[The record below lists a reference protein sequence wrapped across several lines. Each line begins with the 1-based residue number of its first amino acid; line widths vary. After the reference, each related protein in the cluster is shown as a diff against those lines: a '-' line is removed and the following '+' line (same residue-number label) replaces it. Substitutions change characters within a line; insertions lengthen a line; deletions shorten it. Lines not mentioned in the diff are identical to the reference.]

1 MLDFRYDTFLDLCE
15 TLNYSRTAENLH
27 LSQPTVTQH
36 IQHLERRYGTSL
48 FLYRSKRLQLTE
60 KGEELCRQV
69 RRIRGMIRQAERQ
82 MAAPAGPK
90 VLRIG
95 ATKTIGAYV
104 LPPAVESY
112 LRENPDTDIDLYVDN
127 TRALLGRLNA
137 GLLDFAY
144 LEGFFNKGTYAH
156 RLLRREQFLGACA
169 PDSPLVGRSLE
180 LEDLL
185 GERLIIREPGSGTRE
200 ILEKQLQQFSYGV
213 GSFRHVSQIS
223 SFDAIRSLVAGGEG
237 ITFLYRPA
245 AESALREGT
254 LVQLDIE
261 GFPLLREFNFVMP
274 EGAEPEERHL
284 DFHRF
289 CRAFLDREG
298 GGPPQ
303 QDTKG
308 P

>member
-1 MLDFRYDTFLDLCE
+1 M
-15 TLNYSRTAENLH
+15 
-27 LSQPTVTQH
+27 
-36 IQHLERRYGTSL
+36 
-48 FLYRSKRLQLTE
+48 TE
-60 KGEELCRQV
+60 KGEELYRQV

-82 MAAPAGPK
+82 MAAPTGPRT
-90 VLRIG
+90 LRIG

-144 LEGFFNKGTYAH
+144 LEGFFNKSTYAH
-156 RLLRREQFLGACA
+156 RLLRREQFLGVCA
-169 PDSPLVGRSLE
+169 PDSLLVGRRLE

-185 GERLIIREPGSGTRE
+185 EERLIIREPGSGTRE
-200 ILEKQLQQFSYGV
+200 ILEKMLQQFSYGV
-213 GSFRHVSQIS
+213 SSFRHVSQIS
-223 SFDAIRSLVAGGEG
+223 SFDAIRSLVAGDEG

-245 AESALREGT
+245 AESALREGK

-261 GFPLLREFNFVMP
+261 GFPLLREFNFVVP
-274 EGAEPEERHL
+274 EGAAPEERYL

-289 CRAFLDREG
+289 CREFLDKESG
-298 GGPPQ
+298 GMPQ
-303 QDTKG
+303 QDIKE

>member
-36 IQHLERRYGTSL
+36 IQHLERHYGTSL

-60 KGEELCRQV
+60 KGEELYRQV

-82 MAAPAGPK
+82 MAAPTGPRT
-90 VLRIG
+90 LRIG

-144 LEGFFNKGTYAH
+144 LEGFFNKSTYAH
-156 RLLRREQFLGACA
+156 RLLRREQFLGVCA
-169 PDSPLVGRSLE
+169 PDSPPCGAA
-180 LEDLL
+180 
-185 GERLIIREPGSGTRE
+185 PGARGP
-200 ILEKQLQQFSYGV
+200 
-213 GSFRHVSQIS
+213 
-223 SFDAIRSLVAGGEG
+223 AGGAAHYPGAGLRYPGDPGEDA
-237 ITFLYRPA
+237 PA
-245 AESALREGT
+245 
-254 LVQLDIE
+254 V
-261 GFPLLREFNFVMP
+261 LLR
-274 EGAEPEERHL
+274 GQQL
-284 DFHRF
+284 
-289 CRAFLDREG
+289 
-298 GGPPQ
+298 PPCQPDQ
-303 QDTKG
+303 QL
-308 P
+308 